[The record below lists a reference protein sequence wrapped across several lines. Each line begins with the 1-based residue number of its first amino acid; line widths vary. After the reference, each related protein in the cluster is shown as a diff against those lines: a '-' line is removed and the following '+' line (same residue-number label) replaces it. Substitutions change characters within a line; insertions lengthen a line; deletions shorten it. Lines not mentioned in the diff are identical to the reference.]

1 MNRRASQ
8 PPKPPA
14 KTPELNP
21 AAAARARLT
30 AAPPAPN
37 LDSRLAQLA
46 EGIEQFRVDTERFF
60 NGGLSL
66 PPEELRSRLQAMLR
80 ELRSMTL
87 RAAADQYRLGTLEA
101 RFNSFSELF
110 GRRLREREEGRGAP
124 VPRAAAAPAKPAY
137 DAREGIELRAAGTGA
152 EAAAVEALWSGLA
165 AAGGGRRLELETFRG
180 YVAKQLDEIRAK
192 TGAAAVQFRV
202 VEEDGRLK
210 LKAKPIA

>member
-1 MNRRASQ
+1 M
-8 PPKPPA
+8 
-14 KTPELNP
+14 
-21 AAAARARLT
+21 T

-46 EGIEQFRVDTERFF
+46 EGIEQFRVDSERFF
-60 NGGLSL
+60 NGGLAL
-66 PPEELRSRLQAMLR
+66 PPEELRSRLQSMLR
-80 ELRSMTL
+80 ELRSVQM

-110 GRRLREREEGRGAP
+110 GRRLREREEGRGTP
-124 VPRAAAAPAKPAY
+124 VPRAVVAPARPAY
-137 DAREGIELRAAGTGA
+137 DVREGIVLRTAGTGD

-180 YVAKQLDEIRAK
+180 YVAKQVDEIRAK
-192 TGAAAVQFRV
+192 TGAASVQFRV